1 MENVLSKSD
10 SFKSEYC
17 CSVVRIG
24 ELTPIEGSDFLAK
37 TNVLGTQI
45 VVRKDQVH
53 EGDVMFYAS
62 NETALNKDFLSVNNL
77 FEIGCRN
84 MNSNADEVNSIM
96 QEYNDNYKES
106 IERLKEDVKKIKS
119 SITSLTNSANRLNKK
134 AMSEKKQLD
143 YETDEAKK
151 SEIQA
156 SIDSLAK
163 SADEKTKKA
172 MEKTVIYTNLK
183 NEIES
188 LVNDGQ
194 PIVDRAKK
202 LVGFFGKYG
211 RVRCLKLKGEASFG
225 FVFKKS
231 EMAKYCPEINSINLE
246 DYVGEDFDTVNGE
259 LFVEAYVPPV
269 KQETRRNSKSNKRN
283 KKISR
288 FDRMVE
294 GEFMFHYDT
303 QKLEKNIHLINP
315 SDSVVISVKLHGTS
329 CVIGKLHVKEPK
341 RIAPHKWLWNK
352 FIDITGLFKNKR
364 VIDYNIVYGP
374 IYSSRTVIKNQYI
387 NKGVDSGF
395 YSKDIWSEWGDKI
408 YPYLDEGMTIYGEIV
423 GYVTGK
429 DSMIQ
434 KTYDYGCEPGTNK
447 LMVYRITSETDD
459 GKKFE
464 WNVREVHEWTLR
476 LIERMKENNDDTASW
491 IHPIDILYNGLA
503 EDIYPEL
510 DTENHWHENLLYR
523 LKHDKKRFGMEEFE
537 PLCTHY
543 SSPREGFVL
552 RKNNDEL
559 QEAWKLKTEAFAFG
573 EAVRMDAGDVDIE
586 MLDNYVAQGNEDE
599 VIETN

>member
-1 MENVLSKSD
+1 MGNVLSKSD

-96 QEYNDNYKES
+96 QEYNDNYKEA

-134 AMSEKKQLD
+134 AMSEKKKLD
-143 YETDEAKK
+143 YETDETKK

-156 SIDSLAK
+156 SIDSLTK

-225 FVFKKS
+225 FVFNKS
-231 EMAKYCPEINSINLE
+231 EMAKYCPDIDSINLE

-269 KQETRRNSKSNKRN
+269 KQVTRRNPKSNKRN

-341 RIAPHKWLWNK
+341 RIAPYKWLWNK
-352 FIDITGLFKNKR
+352 FVDITGMFKNKR
-364 VIDYNIVYGP
+364 VIDYNIV
-374 IYSSRTVIKNQYI
+374 
-387 NKGVDSGF
+387 
-395 YSKDIWSEWGDKI
+395 
-408 YPYLDEGMTIYGEIV
+408 
-423 GYVTGK
+423 
-429 DSMIQ
+429 
-434 KTYDYGCEPGTNK
+434 
-447 LMVYRITSETDD
+447 
-459 GKKFE
+459 
-464 WNVREVHEWTLR
+464 
-476 LIERMKENNDDTASW
+476 
-491 IHPIDILYNGLA
+491 
-503 EDIYPEL
+503 
-510 DTENHWHENLLYR
+510 
-523 LKHDKKRFGMEEFE
+523 
-537 PLCTHY
+537 
-543 SSPREGFVL
+543 
-552 RKNNDEL
+552 
-559 QEAWKLKTEAFAFG
+559 
-573 EAVRMDAGDVDIE
+573 
-586 MLDNYVAQGNEDE
+586 
-599 VIETN
+599 